1 MSFENTDTTIGIRIP
16 NVPHDVP
23 VANAITHPIRNTT
36 AGSKLTRL
44 PASPPTNSSTN
55 SLLPRLSVI
64 AFSVH
69 ASVRIMLAGII
80 ALNPSGKQ
88 SMISL
93 NEISLLPRNQATH
106 TRIARSDPVERPTD
120 ASVLENDSTNP
131 VPLKNPP
138 A

>member
-1 MSFENTDTTIGIRIP
+1 MSFEKIDTTIGIRIP

-36 AGSKLTRL
+36 AGRKLTR
-44 PASPPTNSSTN
+44 PSANPPTKFVTN

-64 AFSVH
+64 AFSVQ

-93 NEISLLPRNQATH
+93 NVIILLPRNQATH

-120 ASVLENDSTNP
+120 ASVFENDSINE